1 MWSIPLKMNGFPGLA
16 PAFGLGMRVAA
27 RSIGYERDPW

>member
-1 MWSIPLKMNGFPGLA
+1 MPLKMNGFPGLA

-27 RSIGYERDPW
+27 RTDSIGYERDPW